1 MDIRVQIPN
10 ELFCEIA
17 NYINDTSLLS
27 KVSILSR
34 NWYDRHQYE
43 TNRRITKLMPNWIK
57 ILNGRVGNSIFYVDC
72 PNCPMKNKYILYK
85 LDKLSSSNS
94 GVISGTT
101 CPKHTMHYLKFTK
114 IEKKEKKDIIYT
126 IEKSVNK
133 SQDPH
138 YYCKCKLQFDN
149 MGGVYI
155 ILPFICIKYA
165 IRDFID
171 EMLC

>member
-17 NYINDTSLLS
+17 NYIDDTSLLS

-43 TNRRITKLMPNWIK
+43 MNRRITKLMPHWIK
-57 ILNGRVGNSIFYVDC
+57 RLNGSVGDSLFYVDC
-72 PNCPMKNKYILYK
+72 PNCPMKNKYILSD
-85 LDKLSSSNS
+85 LDKLSNGNSS
-94 GVISGTT
+94 VIAGTI
-101 CPKHTMHYLKFTK
+101 CPKHTIQYLKLKK
-114 IEKKEKKDIIYT
+114 IGKKDIIYT

-133 SQDPH
+133 SQDLH
-138 YYCKCKLQFDN
+138 YYSTCKLRFDN
-149 MGGVYI
+149 TKGVYI

-171 EMLC
+171 EMSC